1 MKQTFEE
8 FDKIKELAGQHK
20 VCWEVLPEYHRGR
33 DSLHYIC
40 PRTVTPKKWQESQS
54 HCHHSHHLGSYPLHR
69 SFIYRFSQVF
79 PAIHLSFTY
88 PFFIC
93 IVKINYHY
101 NPGLS
106 RKPRDCNYTYPDCYT
121 HVVTEKIHKPDTAN
135 QSKRNGENY
144 NKSFCNTTKI

>member
-40 PRTVTPKKWQESQS
+40 TRTVTPKKWQESQS
-54 HCHHSHHLGSYPLHR
+54 HCHHCHHLGSYPLHSTLIYCLSQIVPGVHP
-69 SFIYRFSQVF
+69 SFF
-79 PAIHLSFTY
+79 Y
-88 PFFIC
+88 PLFIS
-93 IVKINYHY
+93 IVKINYLY
-101 NPGLS
+101 NPSLS
-106 RKPRDCNYTYPDCYT
+106 CKPCDCDNSYPDCYT

-135 QSKRNGENY
+135 KY
-144 NKSFCNTTKI
+144 